1 MKNKIIINLSVL
13 VALFLCNF
21 AFAGAPIGGSPFYD
35 VRVYCEYR
43 DNKQGKNI
51 TFKLLS
57 KDKAVKSM
65 FKREIG
71 NARYIVSEPKFSEL
85 VNSCKNEIGD
95 RGDFIRLRGTNAG
108 NYESLTLY
116 YDVKDE

>member
-1 MKNKIIINLSVL
+1 MLL
-13 VALFLCNF
+13 
-21 AFAGAPIGGSPFYD
+21 PEPQIGGSPFYD

-85 VNSCKNEIGD
+85 VNFAK
-95 RGDFIRLRGTNAG
+95 
-108 NYESLTLY
+108 
-116 YDVKDE
+116 VKLAIKENLSA